1 MKKIFNKIIWIII
14 FVQLIIICTIVRTS
28 KVDDMTLANGEE
40 TSFCTGW
47 TLVRE
52 NGEETALGKLPF
64 YADYATYISEI
75 RKQDTVFWCYHYA
88 GGSSC

>member
-28 KVDDMTLANGEE
+28 KVDDMTLAK
-40 TSFCTGW
+40 
-47 TLVRE
+47 
-52 NGEETALGKLPF
+52 GEETALGKLPF